1 MSKKWFIALCLS
13 TILASSLLAG
23 CAKNDQ
29 KNAQSNEKII
39 IKAAHVTNTDF
50 TYHIGLQAFAK
61 SLAEKTNGRVE
72 VQIFPNGQLGNDER
86 QLVESLQLGNVT
98 ATVVNS
104 SVVSSFSPKADVF
117 NLPFIF
123 RDLQHLYKV
132 SDGEPGQIIAK
143 DLETKGLKVL
153 SWWNGA
159 PRHLFNNK
167 RPVNTLED
175 LKGMKFRVMQ
185 SPVSIATFNS
195 LGALATPMSGTEV
208 YSGLQQGVIDGAE
221 NNLLFINSSKFYEV
235 ANYISLT
242 GHFMEGCP
250 LLMDLNFFNNQ
261 SPEIQKAILEAA
273 VDGREA
279 MRRYMEK
286 QMEES
291 RQALLSKGVKIN
303 EVQDIEEFRK
313 AVEPVYTQMEGKIGK
328 DLIEKVK
335 NTK

>member
-1 MSKKWFIALCLS
+1 MSKKWVVALCLI
-13 TILASSLLAG
+13 TLMVSSLLTG
-23 CAKNDQ
+23 CGKSDQ
-29 KNAQSNEKII
+29 KNANSNEKII

-61 SLAEKTNGRVE
+61 SLSEKTNGQVE

-104 SVVSSFSPKADVF
+104 SVVSNFSPKADVY

-143 DLETKGLKVL
+143 DLESKGLKVL

-159 PRHLFNNK
+159 PRHVFNSK
-167 RPVNTLED
+167 KSITTLDD

-235 ANYISLT
+235 ANNISLT

-250 LLMDLNFFNNQ
+250 LLMDLNFFNSQ

-291 RQALLSKGVKIN
+291 RKALISKGVNIN
-303 EVQDIEEFRK
+303 EVGNIEAFRE
-313 AVEPVYTQMEGKIGK
+313 AVKPVYKQMENKIGK
-328 DLIEKVK
+328 DLIEKVQ

>member
-303 EVQDIEEFRK
+303 EVQDIEAFRK